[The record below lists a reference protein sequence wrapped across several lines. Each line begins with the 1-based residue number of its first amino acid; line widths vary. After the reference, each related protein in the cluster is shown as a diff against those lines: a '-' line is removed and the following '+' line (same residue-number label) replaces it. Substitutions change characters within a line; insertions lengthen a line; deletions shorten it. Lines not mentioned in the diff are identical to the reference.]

1 MFHRAVGGGV
11 MSSNENKF
19 LNNARD
25 FKKAN
30 PNATE
35 YDFLDVDNYYK
46 NYKKIDQYSTNHAL
60 RQVIKMFE
68 PNTKEAD
75 RQTVDSLQYYIEL
88 KE

>member
-1 MFHRAVGGGV
+1 
-11 MSSNENKF
+11 MSSDENKF

-30 PNATE
+30 QNATE

-75 RQTVDSLQYYIEL
+75 RQTVDSLQCYIEL

>member
-1 MFHRAVGGGV
+1 
-11 MSSNENKF
+11 MSSDENKF

-46 NYKKIDQYSTNHAL
+46 IRRLNNIVPTMLYG
-60 RQVIKMFE
+60 R
-68 PNTKEAD
+68 
-75 RQTVDSLQYYIEL
+75 
-88 KE
+88 